1 MSENWQILR
10 ATSKEL
16 EIYKKKISEGVKNA
30 LDKAILETNDP
41 IKLAQFA
48 ANAAN
53 EITFAYCDQIGA
65 TGVDCFNNLY
75 ARKHPLKINSQ
86 VYQSMVDVDVS
97 EFEKLA
103 EKGITVPKLIDRCT
117 NLAQVQANRV
127 YGKAFDECAKKIGK
141 KVKYAR
147 VAFGTTC
154 SYCLM
159 LASRDHDYNSAE
171 SAMRCSHAHCDC
183 MVKPEDVKVPEY
195 DPEKLKEQWRETST
209 NEIVSKGLKGSSED
223 MVKEV
228 KEKYPM
234 CYDGWQNW
242 CNKKHQ
248 IFSKQQKHIQ
258 GTKMYIDA
266 CEDAH
271 RKNTIEPSYF
281 FALTE
286 KEINKLVMS
295 TIGKG
300 HPKPDNLG
308 MWKHAYY
315 VTFDK
320 AVGYNASTNTPT
332 RTIKVTCRDN
342 GNLHGFP
349 TEDEGLEPDV
359 HI

>member
-30 LDKAILETNDP
+30 LDKAIFETNDP

-48 ANAAN
+48 ASAAN

-127 YGKAFDECAKKIGK
+127 YGKAFDECAKKTGK

-223 MVKEV
+223 MVKEI
-228 KEKYPM
+228 KEEYPM
-234 CYDGWQNW
+234 CYDSWQHW
-242 CNKKHQ
+242 CKTAKKEISKDDQLQHIYGTDEYFRELNK
-248 IFSKQQKHIQ
+248 
-258 GTKMYIDA
+258 
-266 CEDAH
+266 
-271 RKNTIEPSYF
+271 RPEPQSYF
-281 FALTE
+281 YALSE
-286 KEINKLVMS
+286 DEIYKLLMK

-300 HPKPDNLG
+300 YPTKNNSG
-308 MWKHAYY
+308 IWQAGYY
-315 VTFDK
+315 VTLDK
-320 AVGYNASTNTPT
+320 AVGYDARANTPT
-332 RTIKVTCRDN
+332 RMIKVACKQD
-342 GNLHGFP
+342 GGIHAFP
-349 TEDEGLEPDV
+349 TKDKGYLPDV
-359 HI
+359 YL